1 MQKSK
6 KTNRGRDDWR
16 THPSAKDREFRPA
29 NPDDWDVLII
39 EIFPN
44 MASYDTFWKDWAEV
58 DAEIV
63 ADRAQEQ
70 EGTTRINAVRTM
82 LGVQIG
88 REVHLKSPDQRAE

>member
-1 MQKSK
+1 VLQHHVITK
-6 KTNRGRDDWR
+6 W
-16 THPSAKDREFRPA
+16 PA
-29 NPDDWDVLII
+29 SPEDWDVLII

-70 EGTTRINAVRTM
+70 EGTTRINVVRTM

-88 REVHLKSPDQRAE
+88 REIHLNSPDQRTEQE